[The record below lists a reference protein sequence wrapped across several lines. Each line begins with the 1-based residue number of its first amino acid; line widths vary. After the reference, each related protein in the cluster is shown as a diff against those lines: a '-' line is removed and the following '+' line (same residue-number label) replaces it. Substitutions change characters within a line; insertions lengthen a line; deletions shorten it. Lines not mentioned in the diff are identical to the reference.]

1 MTVNRVAK
9 RLHRQAELRL
19 VARAMTDRLMRNP
32 YGLHDREGAELTA
45 RRDTLVNKLKGVS
58 HD

>member
-1 MTVNRVAK
+1 MTVKQLTK

-19 VARAMTDRLMRNP
+19 VARAMTDRLMRSP

-45 RRDTLVNKLKGVS
+45 RRDMLLNKLRGGAQ
-58 HD
+58 